1 MPVALFFLMLVIM
14 SFSFARQTAQAIAL
28 VNTPVAAPVEPSPP
42 PRRAVA
48 SASLAELFGNST
60 LAAQPAQP
68 TELQLILRASFVD
81 QLAEHSA
88 ALIAT
93 PGGKAR
99 RVPVG
104 QEISPGVRLHAV
116 HQDHVLLLRNGRQES
131 LHFPRAQ
138 RPANLV
144 AAPLHSE
151 TQNHTTAAFASTG
164 ATPPGLPAADTPRTP

>member
-1 MPVALFFLMLVIM
+1 VILFFLTLVIM
-14 SFSFARQTAQAIAL
+14 SFSFARQTAQAVAL
-28 VNTPVAAPVEPSPP
+28 VNTPLAAPAESSPP

-60 LAAQPAQP
+60 LAAQAAQP

-93 PGGKAR
+93 PGDKAR
-99 RVPVG
+99 RVAVG
-104 QEISPGVRLHAV
+104 EEISPGVRLHAV

-138 RPANLV
+138 RPASLV
-144 AAPLHSE
+144 VVPPDSQ
-151 TQNHTTAAFASTG
+151 TQNHATTAFASTG
-164 ATPPGLPAADTPRTP
+164 VTPPGLPAADTPRTP